1 VTRPLTAEQVAR
13 AFHDS
18 CLAELDALKPGNV
31 HRFADDDA
39 RMSVADFETSA
50 RVAAPALAAS
60 GLCVGERIRRSV
72 DATIDAV
79 GHNTNLGIVL
89 LCAPLAAASL
99 EPAGGDLRERLAKV
113 LARLS
118 VADARETYAAI
129 RRAKPGGLGQAPA
142 HDAGEDPEIT
152 LLEAMQAAEG
162 RDRIAWNY
170 PHDFADIF
178 DLGVPR
184 LKQAM
189 ADTNSRPSAT
199 TSVYLGFL
207 ASIPDT
213 LIARKFGRAQAIE
226 VQQEAKAVMAR
237 FDNRADEQVRKRDL
251 MAFDRSLKARGL
263 NPGTSAD
270 LTVATLFAT
279 SLQALETGCQS
290 PL

>member
-13 AFHDS
+13 AFHDA

-31 HRFADDDA
+31 HRFGDEDVGT
-39 RMSVADFETSA
+39 SVADFEISA
-50 RVAAPALAAS
+50 RVAAPVLAAS
-60 GLCVGERIRRSV
+60 GLSVGERIRRSV
-72 DATIDAV
+72 EATIDAV
-79 GHNTNLGIVL
+79 GHNTNLGIIL

-170 PHDFADIF
+170 THDFADIF
-178 DLGVPR
+178 ELGVPR

-189 ADTNSRPSAT
+189 ADSNSGPFAT

-213 LIARKFGRAQAIE
+213 LIARKFGMAQAIE
-226 VQQEAKAVMAR
+226 VQQEAKAVAAR
-237 FDNRADEQVRKRDL
+237 FGNRADEQVRKRDL

-270 LTVATLFAT
+270 LVVASLFAA
-279 SLQALETGCQS
+279 SLQASETGC
-290 PL
+290 